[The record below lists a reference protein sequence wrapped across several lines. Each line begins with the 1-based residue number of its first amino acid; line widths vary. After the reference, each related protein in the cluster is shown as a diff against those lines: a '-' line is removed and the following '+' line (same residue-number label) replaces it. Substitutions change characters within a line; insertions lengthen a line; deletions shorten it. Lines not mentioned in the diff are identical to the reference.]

1 MAKTSYKFGLFW
13 ERKPEAV
20 ADSAATKIPLLTDM
34 NQDITTD
41 PAAPYNILI
50 RGDNYDA
57 LRILS
62 FTHKRK
68 IDLIYIDPPY
78 NTGSRTWKYN
88 NKFVDKDDAYKHS
101 KWLSFMENRLLVAK
115 SVLSKTGSVIIAIDD
130 YEMPYL
136 SLLLDKLF
144 PRYVK
149 DTIVVIQHPQGSGS
163 STVSRIHEY
172 ALILT
177 PAKLGF
183 QGRKSVEKTS
193 PWSLKRTGQ
202 GENNWR
208 KNRPN
213 SFYAI
218 LVDPVS
224 HKVVGV
230 GPNLGRTERYNKGKD
245 LHGNLQ
251 IYPLDKNGGE
261 RVWRYTRDRMQNLIK
276 KHTINYTDKGSLTV
290 TKNKVAAEP
299 VVSVWSDSKYS
310 AGAHGTTLL
319 SKILGKQGTF
329 PYPKSIH
336 TVHDMLKMIIGNN
349 ASAIV
354 LDFFA
359 GSGTTGHALFQLNQE
374 DNGHRTFILCTNNEN
389 KIFDDVCLPR
399 IKNIITGYT
408 YNENGKIQ
416 HEKGLGGNLKCFDI
430 TSYNYPNTDDLKF
443 QLTQNIACA
452 LCARSACFISVHVHE
467 NYVIYKNHNSKHIAI
482 LFNPSR
488 ISEFIAYV
496 NNNLNIDFITI
507 YIFSYEKLISFDRFK
522 KLKIKT
528 KIFPIPSILTNA
540 HAKQN

>member
-1 MAKTSYKFGLFW
+1 MAKTSHKFGLSW
-13 ERKPEAV
+13 ERKPEDI
-20 ADSAATKIPLLTDM
+20 ADTVGSKIPLLSDM
-34 NQDITTD
+34 NQDVTTD
-41 PAAPYNILI
+41 AAAPYNILI

-62 FTHKRK
+62 FTHKKK

-101 KWLSFMENRLLVAK
+101 KWLSFMENRLLLAK

-177 PAKLGF
+177 PPKLGF
-183 QGRKSVEKTS
+183 QGRNSVGKTS
-193 PWSLKRTGQ
+193 SWSLKRTGQ

-218 LVDPVS
+218 LVDPIS
-224 HKVVGV
+224 RKVVGV
-230 GPNLGRTERYNKGKD
+230 GPNLGRTERYHKGKD

-251 IYPLDKNGGE
+251 KYPLDGDGGE
-261 RVWRYTRDRMQNLIK
+261 RVWRYTRDRMQTLIN
-276 KHTINYTDKGSLTV
+276 KHAINYTAKGSLTV
-290 TKNKVAAEP
+290 TINNVAAEP
-299 VVSVWSDSKYS
+299 VVSVWHDSKYS
-310 AGAHGTTLL
+310 AGAHGTALL
-319 SKILGKQGTF
+319 TKILGKQGTF

-336 TVHDMLKMIIGNN
+336 TVHDMLKMIVGNN
-349 ASAIV
+349 TSAIV

-359 GSGTTGHALFQLNQE
+359 GSGTTGHAIFQLNQE
-374 DNGHRTFILCTNNEN
+374 DNGNRTFILCTNNEN
-389 KIFDDVCLPR
+389 KIFDDVCFPR
-399 IKNIITGYT
+399 IKNIITGYA
-408 YNENGKIQ
+408 YKENGKIR

-430 TSYNYPNTDDLKF
+430 TSCDYPHTDDLKF
-443 QLTQNIACA
+443 HLTQNIACA
-452 LCARSACFISVHVHE
+452 LCARSGCFIPVLADE
-467 NYVIYKNHNSKHIAI
+467 NYAIYKNHHAKHIAI
-482 LFNPSR
+482 LFNPSH
-488 ISEFIAYV
+488 ISEFVAYV
-496 NNNLNIDFITI
+496 NKNLHVGFITI
-507 YIFSYEKLISFDRFK
+507 YVFSYEKLISFDRFK

-528 KIFPIPSILTNA
+528 KIFPIPSILTNV
-540 HAKQN
+540 HAQRN